1 MAWRGKHCWGRWLLD
16 HPVKPDDDN
25 LGWLAAISNHCRMPV
40 SLREFFAFRP
50 DVRPNERSRA
60 GALLVAML
68 ALPRRGNGHGFAAGS
83 GGTEGQIN
91 PGGTECSW
99 GGMATSP
106 GGRTENGYGCRPYEH
121 SVTVFCS
128 VPACACRRD
137 FRDTGLKSDGRNL
150 RKPAVMP
157 IRRLM
162 FPIERWFHQGADR
175 DRWKSAAGSNGG
187 AFGKPVLSEKTGC
200 CHLHLLLLG
209 PQSDP

>member
-1 MAWRGKHCWGRWLLD
+1 MPD
-16 HPVKPDDDN
+16 HR
-25 LGWLAAISNHCRMPV
+25 RMPV
-40 SLREFFAFRP
+40 SLREFFAFRS

-60 GALLVAML
+60 GALPVAML

-83 GGTEGQIN
+83 GGTGGQQNQEGRNAHGVAWQRRRVEERKTDTGAD
-91 PGGTECSW
+91 PH
-99 GGMATSP
+99 
-106 GGRTENGYGCRPYEH
+106 EH

-137 FRDTGLKSDGRNL
+137 FRDTGLKSDGQCL
-150 RKPAVMP
+150 QEPAVMP

-162 FPIERWFHQGADR
+162 FPIGRWFHQGADR

-209 PQSDP
+209 PKAGP

>member
-1 MAWRGKHCWGRWLLD
+1 MSFLLFARTSVRTSVHGLAQSWSLCLPCHAGKTGMGLPPGRVEPGD
-16 HPVKPDDDN
+16 K
-25 LGWLAAISNHCRMPV
+25 
-40 SLREFFAFRP
+40 
-50 DVRPNERSRA
+50 
-60 GALLVAML
+60 
-68 ALPRRGNGHGFAAGS
+68 
-83 GGTEGQIN
+83 N

-128 VPACACRRD
+128 VPACACCRD
-137 FRDTGLKSDGRNL
+137 FRDTGLKSVGQCL
-150 RKPAVMP
+150 QKPAVMP

-162 FPIERWFHQGADR
+162 FPIGRWFYQGADS